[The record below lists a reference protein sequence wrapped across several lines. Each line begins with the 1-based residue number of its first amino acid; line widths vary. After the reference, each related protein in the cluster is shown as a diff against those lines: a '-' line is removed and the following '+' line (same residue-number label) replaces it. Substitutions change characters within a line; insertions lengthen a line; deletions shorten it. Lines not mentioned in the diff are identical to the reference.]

1 MRRVICK
8 HGNISYMFYATG
20 CLTLVSNHGNI
31 VGYIFRLVMCTF
43 AYCPQYE

>member
-8 HGNISYMFYATG
+8 HVNISYMFYATG

-31 VGYIFRLVMCTF
+31 VGYIFRLGDVYVCLL
-43 AYCPQYE
+43 PSV